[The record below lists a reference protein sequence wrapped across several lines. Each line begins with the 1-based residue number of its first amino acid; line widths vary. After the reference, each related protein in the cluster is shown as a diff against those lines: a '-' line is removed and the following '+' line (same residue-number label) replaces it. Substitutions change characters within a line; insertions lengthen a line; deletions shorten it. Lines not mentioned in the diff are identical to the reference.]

1 LSTETADPPRSPLLC
16 RTPFLWGLVA
26 LGAALRIFQYASDTS
41 LWFDEL
47 SIVRNLVHR
56 GSAQLLREPLR
67 YHQVAPVGF
76 MIAEKGMSRL
86 LGESDLA
93 FRFLL
98 LPVGLAA
105 LVLFLPL
112 ARRLLDGYAVPF
124 AVATFAIGAPFI
136 RYCAEIKQYG
146 IDLAAVIALSLVTLR
161 LRDPDSTAG
170 RCVRAAIA
178 GAVLVWV
185 SQATVFVL
193 AGLGAALLL
202 AWLRDRDPQTRR
214 ALLVAVPVWAVACVA
229 ATVVA
234 LRLVTPETRAFMDR
248 FWRVRGGFP
257 PWPIRQPADLLW
269 LWDRVTQLFG
279 DDMVLR
285 YQWPAL
291 NGAMVVVGMVV
302 LWRRNRIGAL
312 VLLGPFTVAV
322 FAAVA
327 QQYPFRT
334 RLVLYVL
341 PCLVLAF
348 AQGAEWLRRKAARL
362 HPAIGGACMALLFAG
377 GPAWSFVRVPPPYFV
392 EDYKTVLA
400 FAREHRQPGDAVFVT
415 PLACEAVE
423 RYGPEY
429 GLAPGDYQLGSCS
442 AEDRRVLLR
451 EVDRYRGR
459 PRLWVIASAVPPFQ
473 PQRASVEKYL
483 STIGVRK
490 LSIAVPS
497 EQPLFPVSAILFD
510 LSDPARLAAAS
521 AETFPLEPEGPFRI
535 LCGEW
540 VEPLR

>member
-1 LSTETADPPRSPLLC
+1 MSSPRAPLPC
-16 RTPFLWGLVA
+16 RSAFLWTLVA

-56 GSAQLLREPLR
+56 SAGELATEPLR
-67 YHQVAPVGF
+67 YKQIAPVGF
-76 MIAEKGMSRL
+76 LVAEKGISRV

-124 AVATFAIGAPFI
+124 AVAAFAIGGPFI
-136 RYCAEIKQYG
+136 RYGAEIKQYG
-146 IDLAAVIALSLVTLR
+146 IDVAAAIALSLVALR

-178 GAVLVWV
+178 GAVLVWF
-185 SQATVFVL
+185 SQMTVFVL

-202 AWLRDRDPQTRR
+202 AWRRERDEPTRR
-214 ALLVAVPVWAVACVA
+214 ALRVAVPVWAIASLA
-229 ATVVA
+229 ASLVG
-234 LRLVTPETRAFMDR
+234 LRLIAPETRAFMDA
-248 FWRVRGGFP
+248 FWRLRGGFP
-257 PWPIRQPADLLW
+257 PWPVRKPGDLLW
-269 LWDRVTQLFG
+269 LWDRTTQLFG

-285 YQWPAL
+285 YPWPAL
-291 NGAMVVVGMVV
+291 YGALAVVGFVV
-302 LWRRNRIGAL
+302 LWRRNRVGAL
-312 VLLGPFTVAV
+312 VLLGPFAV
-322 FAAVA
+322 VVLAAA
-327 QQYPFRT
+327 ARQYPFRT
-334 RLVLYVL
+334 RLVLFVL
-341 PCLVLAF
+341 PALVIAV
-348 AQGAEWLRRKAARL
+348 AQAAEWIRRQAARL
-362 HPAIGGACMALLFAG
+362 HPVVGAVCMIAFFA
-377 GPAWSFVRVPPPYFV
+377 GPAWAFIRVPPPYFV

-400 FAREHRQPGDAVFVT
+400 FVREHRQPGDAVFVT

-429 GLAPGDYQLGSCS
+429 GLPPGEYRLGTCS

-451 EVDRYRGR
+451 EVDEYRGR
-459 PRLWVIASAVPPFQ
+459 SRVWVIASAVPPFQ
-473 PQRASVEKYL
+473 PPRATVENYL
-483 STIGVRK
+483 STIGIRR
-490 LSIAVPS
+490 LSVAVPS
-497 EQPLFPVSAILFD
+497 EKPLFPVSAILFD
-510 LSDPARLAAAS
+510 LSDPARLTAAS
-521 AETFPLEPEGPFRI
+521 AETFPLEPEGPFPL